1 MKKVVESLTIQ
12 ETLEGAGV
20 KLHRGFGYY
29 EVPKFDPF
37 LLFDD
42 FSSNNPTD
50 YLAGFPW
57 HPHRG
62 IETVTYILDGDVRH
76 KDSIGNAGVIR
87 KGDIQWMTAG
97 SGIIHEEMPEGTGG
111 IKGFQLWVNLPKSH
125 KMMRPRYQDIAAK
138 SVPDTI
144 SSQGAHVR
152 VIAGVEGDI
161 RGPVADVVMSPTYI
175 DVTLVGGG
183 RYSRLLTE
191 GHTAFVYIFDGAL
204 GIGNDDAIIYPKGK
218 ILLLEKEGE
227 GVEIVAGPHG
237 ARFLLVSG
245 VPIGEPVSW
254 RGPIVM
260 NTDEEIQ
267 QAFSELREGTFLDRQ
282 S

>member
-1 MKKVVESLTIQ
+1 MKKVLESISIK

-20 KLHRGFGYY
+20 KLHRGFGYF

-42 FSSNNPTD
+42 FSGNNPSD

-76 KDSIGNAGVIR
+76 KDSIGNAGVIG

-125 KMMRPRYQDIAAK
+125 KMMQPRYQDIAAK
-138 SVPDTI
+138 NVPETI
-144 SSQGAHVR
+144 SQHGARVR
-152 VIAGVEGDI
+152 VVAGVEGDV
-161 RGPVADVVMSPTYI
+161 RGPVEDVIMSPTYI

-204 GIGNDDAIIYPKGK
+204 RLSGGDGGTYSKGH
-218 ILLLEKEGE
+218 ILLLEKEGDRLE
-227 GVEIVAGPHG
+227 VTASSHG

-245 VPIGEPVSW
+245 APIGEPVSW

-260 NTDEEIQ
+260 NTDEEIR